1 MNLKTTQFPF
11 KVKKFPFFYGW
22 IILIAGTIGVLASIP
37 GQTIGVSVFTDF
49 LIDTI
54 GIERTDFSLTYLIG
68 TVASGFLITKAGKY
82 YDKYGARIMA
92 MVAGILLGVF
102 LLLLTKIDL
111 FIFNISELIGGNSKL
126 VVAYVM
132 LAISFFGIRFFG
144 QGILTMVSRNMVMK
158 WFERYRGLANGIMGV
173 FISFGFAAAPKIFN
187 SMIEYS
193 DWRSTWFYIAIFLI
207 LVFTTIVLFLF
218 RDNAQDCGLPM
229 DGTTSAKPKKKKKVI
244 SKAAR
249 DYTLKEARNTYVFW
263 IFNLTIALNA
273 LFITAVSFHV
283 ISIFE
288 EVNLSREVAV
298 SIFIPSSI
306 IAMSVNFL
314 GGYLSDHIKLKYLVM
329 FNLLGVIVA
338 CIGIIFLGDAD
349 WAFYVIIVG
358 NGITQGIM
366 SIINTVVWP
375 RFFGTKHL
383 GAISGFSMSWTV
395 VGSALGPYLFSLSL
409 RYMKTYGPALVV
421 AMIVAVILFFFSFKA
436 NNINQHEVN

>member
-37 GQTIGVSVFTDF
+37 GQTIGVSVFTDY
-49 LIDTI
+49 LIDAI
-54 GIERTDFSLTYLIG
+54 GIKRTDFSLTYLIG
-68 TVASGFLITKAGKY
+68 TVTSGFLITKAGKY
-82 YDKYGARIMA
+82 YDLYGARIMA
-92 MVAGILLGVF
+92 MVAGVLLGVF

-111 FIFNISELIGGNSKL
+111 IIFNISAMLGDNSKMI
-126 VVAYVM
+126 VAYVM
-132 LAISFFGIRFFG
+132 LGISFFGIRFFG

-193 DWRSTWFYIAIFLI
+193 DWRSTWMYIAIFLI

-229 DGTTSAKPKKKKKVI
+229 DGNPSLKPKRKKKVLR
-244 SKAAR
+244 KAAR
-249 DYTLKEARNTYVFW
+249 DYTLKEARSTYVFW

-273 LFITAVSFHV
+273 LFITAISFHV
-283 ISIFE
+283 VSIFE
-288 EVNLSREVAV
+288 EVNLTRDVAV

-306 IAMSVNFL
+306 IAMSVNFF

-329 FNLLGVIVA
+329 FNLLGIIVA
-338 CIGIIFLGDAD
+338 SIGVIFLGGAS
-349 WAFYVIIVG
+349 WGLMAIIIG
-358 NGITQGIM
+358 NGITQGVM

-383 GAISGFSMSWTV
+383 GAISGYSMSWTV

-409 RYMKTYGPALVV
+409 RYGGAYDIALVASIVV
-421 AMIVAVILFFFSFKA
+421 AIVLFFFSFKA
-436 NNINQHEVN
+436 NNINQV